1 MQKTTKI
8 RKVFEEL
15 RASLSGEFS
24 DAKLL
29 EGAKDIVE
37 AMYDVTNDDPVF
49 SVTEGRL
56 GFEYTDTYSAICDAP
71 WRVMKFESEMMGHF
85 FEKSLDYCGHQP
97 VLNYA

>member
-37 AMYDVTNDDPVF
+37 AMYKV
-49 SVTEGRL
+49 GR
-56 GFEYTDTYSAICDAP
+56 F
-71 WRVMKFESEMMGHF
+71 V
-85 FEKSLDYCGHQP
+85 
-97 VLNYA
+97 